1 MCSDCP
7 KTQLLSHLAEWGM
20 RSLIIEFKSGF
31 CSVSGMATI
40 ISTSNEQLRFRL
52 SAPVRAGCEVGISLS
67 KPPVSFHVTS
77 FAEASESI
85 LKPALEEFSRE
96 SGAAFQT
103 DIVEE
108 VVDVRFADGTNL
120 LIGLL
125 RRDVA
130 PVLSVSTPV
139 S

>member
-1 MCSDCP
+1 
-7 KTQLLSHLAEWGM
+7 M

-31 CSVSGMATI
+31 WSVSGVATI
-40 ISTSNEQLRFRL
+40 IAKSNEQLRFRL
-52 SAPVRAGCEVGISLS
+52 SAPVRASCNVEISLS
-67 KPPVSFHVTS
+67 PAPISFRVTS
-77 FAEASESI
+77 FEEASESI

-96 SGAAFQT
+96 SGVAFQT

-125 RRDVA
+125 RGEVA
-130 PVLSVSTPV
+130 PSLPIST
-139 S
+139 SIS